1 MHSQLA
7 FQEEELM
14 RNRGAMQDHE
24 RDMSTMEAEI
34 QQLLAKMEG
43 KDSSIQE
50 LRAALKSLE

>member
-1 MHSQLA
+1 
-7 FQEEELM
+7 M